1 MRNRGVTLIALV
13 ITIIV
18 LLILAGISL
27 NFVIGEG
34 GTVEK
39 AKESSF
45 KAELTEVKE
54 DYSLDKLSRLF
65 SEDKRIANIDEI
77 INNIENAIALIKD
90 KEDKENEIHE
100 ILQRMGE
107 LTIQC
112 TNNLQQA
119 DEIKSE
125 LDSLNNEINNM
136 INDIGIVNKEVVIGL
151 DGEIIKI
158 EIDHDIT
165 LDINLSTLENCE
177 NTLKLIETTIEKIS
191 DNRSHLGNKQN
202 RLEYTLEYW
211 KGIKEVLECKIEN
224 EKTENIKLSL
234 VGLKNI
240 QNCLDRI
247 GELIFIAK
255 NDTNTVQDIKGI
267 YEIKELLTEI
277 NRIAQYTKSRS
288 DVSLLNGEYNKNV
301 NVLNILSLSE
311 ETFNSSESIDE
322 GISKVDEAIN
332 KVSELRQQ
340 LSEEEVSYIINEYNI
355 PAKWADKLKII
366 DGEIV
371 YIGTDETERKW
382 AEEVG
387 IKVR

>member
-1 MRNRGVTLIALV
+1 M
-13 ITIIV
+13 
-18 LLILAGISL
+18 
-27 NFVIGEG
+27 
-34 GTVEK
+34 
-39 AKESSF
+39 
-45 KAELTEVKE
+45 
-54 DYSLDKLSRLF
+54 LF
-65 SEDKRIANIDEI
+65 RS
-77 INNIENAIALIKD
+77 
-90 KEDKENEIHE
+90 
-100 ILQRMGE
+100 
-107 LTIQC
+107 
-112 TNNLQQA
+112 
-119 DEIKSE
+119 
-125 LDSLNNEINNM
+125 
-136 INDIGIVNKEVVIGL
+136 
-151 DGEIIKI
+151 
-158 EIDHDIT
+158 
-165 LDINLSTLENCE
+165 
-177 NTLKLIETTIEKIS
+177 IS

>member
-90 KEDKENEIHE
+90 KEGKEKEIHE
-100 ILQRMGE
+100 ILQRMRE
-107 LTIQC
+107 LTMQC
-112 TNNLQQA
+112 TDDLQQA

>member
-90 KEDKENEIHE
+90 KEGKEKEIHE
-100 ILQRMGE
+100 ILQRMRE
-107 LTIQC
+107 LTMQC
-112 TNNLQQA
+112 TDDLQQA

-191 DNRSHLGNKQN
+191 DNRLHLGNKQN

>member
-191 DNRSHLGNKQN
+191 DNRSHLCNKQN
-202 RLEYTLEYW
+202 RLGYTLEYW